1 MQVRAAMR
9 DGTPTRRRSRSRPA
23 LRRWPITLLVAAL
36 MLAGCG
42 SGGGDGSDAAGT
54 EDAGGQEATT
64 TDDETYRIAFGFPF
78 RAVDIYKPLID
89 AAKAEAERH
98 GVELL
103 ESSAGISASE
113 QLSEVDTWIGQGVD
127 AIVLFSLEPDSLG
140 PVVERAH
147 EAGIK
152 IIGYGENLPGQDG
165 SIVFN
170 NTQGAELIGQ
180 ITGDY
185 INDEL
190 GGEANVGVLSFLTGE
205 QNRIRSQKAVETI
218 QEIAPGAEVVA
229 EAQANDAA
237 TALEVGRPML
247 NRAPDINV
255 VVANTDDNING
266 FQSALSAAGRD
277 PTSVWFASYDAST
290 PILQKLLDGD
300 IIGVTAALPTEDV
313 GEAVVT
319 AALNAITGEG
329 ETSLKPDY
337 VAVTHEDT
345 DLIEEILAERG
356 AGG

>member
-1 MQVRAAMR
+1 MR
-9 DGTPTRRRSRSRPA
+9 NGSPNRRRGTTGPA
-23 LRRWPITLLVAAL
+23 LRHWPIALLLAAL

-54 EDAGGQEATT
+54 EDAGAEEATT
-64 TDDETYRIAFGFPF
+64 AAGETYRVAFGFPF
-78 RAVDIYKPLID
+78 RMVDVYKPLID
-89 AAKAEAERH
+89 AAKAEAERN

-113 QLSEVDTWIGQGVD
+113 QLAEVNTWIGQGVD

-152 IIGYGENLPGQDG
+152 IIGYGENLPEQDG

-180 ITGDY
+180 ITGEY

-190 GGEANVGVLSFLTGE
+190 GGEANLGVLSFLTGE
-205 QNRIRSQKAVETI
+205 QNRIRSQVAVETI
-218 QEIAPGAEVVA
+218 LEVAPGAEVVA

-247 NRAPDINV
+247 NQAPDINV

-277 PTSVWFASYDAST
+277 PRSVWFASYDAST
-290 PILQKLLDGD
+290 PILQKMLNGE
-300 IIGVTAALPTEDV
+300 IIGVTAALPTADI

-329 ETSLKPDY
+329 ETSLNPDY
-337 VAVTHEDT
+337 VAVMHDDT